1 MGLFDQVLGMAGQ
14 LTGGQ
19 GDMLQSVARLIEEN
33 GGLPALVEQFQAAG
47 LGEVIASWMGTD
59 ANLPITPEQIGQVF
73 SETQLGAFAEQ
84 FGLDVAQLPS
94 LMAQF
99 LPSIISQL
107 AENGGQDIASQ
118 GLGLL
123 GSLFNKG

>member
-59 ANLPITPEQIGQVF
+59 TNLPITPEQIGQVF

-107 AENGGQDIASQ
+107 AENGSQDIASQ

-123 GSLFNKG
+123 GSLFNKS